1 MPDEMDPQA
10 QPTEPQPDDDVEG
23 HRGMGARVDGA
34 PQDFMQTRVSSRKI
48 DEDEDDVEGHFGHLK
63 SPTSRGE

>member
-1 MPDEMDPQA
+1 
-10 QPTEPQPDDDVEG
+10 
-23 HRGMGARVDGA
+23 
-34 PQDFMQTRVSSRKI
+34 MQTRVSSRKI